1 MSWINDEFWTNK
13 KKEDKPKTEDK
24 PKSEDKPKTEDKPK
38 SEDKPKT
45 EDKPK
50 SRLDVSVRETILKRQ
65 GSYPKYKDDSERA
78 MVNRKKK
85 NEWAQNPINK
95 CNVKLK
101 RLEKMLKIAIDNNNQ
116 KNIDKY
122 NKLIQDE
129 KMILDYYIKNS
140 K

>member
-13 KKEDKPKTEDK
+13 KK
-24 PKSEDKPKTEDKPK
+24 EDKPK

-78 MVNRKKK
+78 MVNRNKK
-85 NEWAQNPINK
+85 NEWARNPVNK
-95 CNVKLK
+95 AKVKLT
-101 RLEKMLKIAIDNNNQ
+101 RLEKKLEIAKLKNIQSD
-116 KNIDKY
+116 IDKY
-122 NKLIQDE
+122 TKLTEEQ
-129 KMILDYYIKNS
+129 KLILDYAIKNS
-140 K
+140 NTKTI